1 MKKNLLL
8 VASLF
13 FGAVAFAQECA
24 PVTTLNED
32 FSTFTGNGSLPQKC
46 WTGSHNYPNVYV
58 DGTNDF
64 ATVYVSSLVDTPI
77 YLVSPEVSTIDGNH
91 KLSFSLTK
99 QAMSPAAGIVTVQV
113 GTLSVANDFTTFQE
127 VGTAY
132 TAAATTPYAD
142 IVIPASTTQKF
153 IAFKVI
159 GNTAHMAVA
168 IDNVVWSEVEVVTPE
183 CEAVVTLNENF
194 NDFTVA
200 GEGETP
206 VIVAENCWST
216 SSTGPIVYTDIN
228 DDATN
233 TFVTFY
239 ANNNADTAA
248 YLVSPELIAIDGTRT
263 LSFNASAIPGPPGTI
278 TTVQIGTL
286 ATATDF
292 ANFHAIGE
300 ATTLVNTGNTFT
312 NVAIPTTTDKF
323 IAFKFTSSFGHGA
336 GTIDNIKYDTTVGV
350 EDFNK
355 TSFSVYP
362 NPTADKNV
370 TISHNIDA
378 KGTVS
383 VYTLT
388 GAQVST
394 AELSAGSQNL
404 NLSSLSAGIY
414 IVKIEAGNQTA
425 TQKLIV
431 Q

>member
-13 FGAVAFAQECA
+13 FGTVAFAQECA
-24 PVTTLNED
+24 SVTTLNED
-32 FSTFTGNGSLPQKC
+32 FSTFTANAVSEKC
-46 WTGSHNYPNVYV
+46 WTGSHAHPMVTVDNTTKAANLYTFFSPNTY
-58 DGTNDF
+58 
-64 ATVYVSSLVDTPI
+64 I
-77 YLVSPEVSTIDGNH
+77 YLVTPELSNIDGEH
-91 KLSFSLTK
+91 KISFDISRIGAPST
-99 QAMSPAAGIVTVQV
+99 TN
-113 GTLSVANDFTTFQE
+113 TLTFQLGTQATATGFADFVPVGDPIVLGAEESLE
-127 VGTAY
+127 V
-132 TAAATTPYAD
+132 
-142 IVIPASTTQKF
+142 VIPASTTQKF
-153 IAFKVI
+153 ISFRVI
-159 GNTAHMAVA
+159 GTAAHLAA
-168 IDNVVWSEVEVVTPE
+168 ALDNVTWSEVEVVTPE
-183 CEAVVTLNENF
+183 CEAVATLDENF

-200 GEGETP
+200 GEDESP
-206 VIVAENCWST
+206 IIVAENCWST
-216 SSTGPIVYTDIN
+216 SSTGPIVYTDVN

-239 ANNNADTAA
+239 ANNSADTAG

-263 LSFNASAIPGPPGTI
+263 LSFDASALPSIPGTV

-323 IAFKFTSSFGHGA
+323 IAFKFTSSFAHGA
-336 GTIDNIKYDTTVGV
+336 GTIDNIKYDTTVSR

-388 GAQVST
+388 GALVSNS
-394 AELSAGSQNL
+394 ELSTGSQNL
-404 NLSSLSAGIY
+404 NLSSLSAGMY